1 MTPRNLLSMEGAA
14 VFLGSIWVFFAQ
26 GNPWWLF
33 VLLILA
39 PDLAM
44 LGYLLGP
51 AIGSYVYNAVHLYVW
66 PLALLAYT
74 LYTGNPLA
82 LQLALIW
89 AAHIGMDRMLG
100 YGFKNSTATY
110 EPHPARACC
119 GA

>member
-1 MTPRNLLSMEGAA
+1 MTPRNLLFVEGAA
-14 VFLGSIWVFFAQ
+14 VFLASIGVFFAQ

-51 AIGSYVYNAVHLYVW
+51 RIGSYVYNAVHLYVW
-66 PLALLAYT
+66 PLALIAYT
-74 LYTGNPLA
+74 LVTGNPLT

-100 YGFKNSTATY
+100 FGLKYPTAFKDT
-110 EPHPARACC
+110 HLQRV
-119 GA
+119 

>member
-1 MTPRNLLSMEGAA
+1 MTPRNLLSIEGAA
-14 VFLGSIWVFFAQ
+14 VFLASIWVFFAQ

-66 PLALLAYT
+66 PLALIAYT
-74 LYTGNPLA
+74 LFTGNPLT
-82 LQLALIW
+82 LQFALIW

-100 YGFKNSTATY
+100 YGLKYPSAFKDT
-110 EPHPARACC
+110 HLQRV
-119 GA
+119 

>member
-1 MTPRNLLSMEGAA
+1 MTPRNLLSIEGAA
-14 VFLGSIWVFFAQ
+14 VFLAAIWVFFAQ

-74 LYTGNPLA
+74 LYTGNPLM
-82 LQLALIW
+82 LPFALIW

-100 YGFKNSTATY
+100 YGLKYPSAFKDT
-110 EPHPARACC
+110 HLQRV
-119 GA
+119 